1 MKMGSYIRLHK
12 TPKNQRN
19 TYKVID
25 EQGNVVCEICP
36 GEDGITEED
45 IHNCHKVDDMEVCE
59 NLKSFCP
66 KFPDWLQKDIETWQE
81 QEREKFIAD
90 SGREPRWDELP
101 RYKHLI
107 SLDDFMDS
115 EKYGDNC
122 NILAEELLRQQKTD
136 PPEVE
141 ELRELVATFPSSWQ
155 EIYRLILIAGVP
167 VVQVAKA
174 RGVTDMAIHKTVKK
188 IRKRIAEDE
197 NLKKIFQGV

>member
-1 MKMGSYIRLHK
+1 MGSYIRMHK
-12 TPKNQRN
+12 TSKSHRN
-19 TYKVID
+19 TYKVRD
-25 EQGNVVCEICP
+25 EQGQVICELSS
-36 GEDGITEED
+36 GEHGVTAED
-45 IHNCHKVDDMEVCE
+45 IRNAHSVDDIEVYE

-66 KFPDWLQKDIETWQE
+66 KFPDWLQKDIETWKE
-81 QEREKFIAD
+81 HEREKFIAD
-90 SGREPRWDELP
+90 FGREPRWDELP
-101 RYKHLI
+101 RYKHLV

-141 ELRELVATFPSSWQ
+141 ELRELVATFPPSWQ
-155 EIYRLILIAGVP
+155 EIYWLVLIVGMP
-167 VVQVAKA
+167 VAQVART

-188 IRKRIAEDE
+188 IRNRIAKDK